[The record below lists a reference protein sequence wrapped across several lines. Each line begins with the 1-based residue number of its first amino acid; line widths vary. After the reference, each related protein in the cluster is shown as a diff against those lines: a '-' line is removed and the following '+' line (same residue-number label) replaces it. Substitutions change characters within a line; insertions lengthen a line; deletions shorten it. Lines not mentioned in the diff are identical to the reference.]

1 MITSDVEQ
9 RVIALADA
17 AGRATGIGLHG
28 LAEKL
33 TTQAEALLCGRSE
46 VPEGFDQHTV
56 MRDGVFRCE
65 NGTSFRGPLYEGTV
79 VYIKRSR

>member
-17 AGRATGIGLHG
+17 AGRASDHGLHG
-28 LAEKL
+28 LADKL
-33 TTQAEALLCGRSE
+33 TTHAEALLCGRSG

-56 MRDGVFRCE
+56 MRDGVFLNE

-79 VYIKRSR
+79 VYIKRGR